1 MNLPGSRINDMNVMP
16 ISAVTFS
23 DKGRVREINEDSIA
37 VLEAHGL
44 VILADGMGG
53 YNAGEVASQLAVE
66 SITANLLPHYTH
78 TQVVPS
84 EQMIAGAVEAANEAI
99 LSMMMATPEYD
110 GMATTVV
117 MGLFSEGKVYYGHVG
132 DSRLYR
138 LRDSQLKQLTKDHS
152 MIQAVVD
159 EGMFDTIQEALD
171 AGVKGNILIRGLG
184 INEAVEVDV
193 DCADVK
199 PGDVYLFCSDGLSNM
214 VSDQV
219 MQQILTASSGEME
232 MAARQLLDTALENG
246 GLDNISLAVVAPQ
259 L

>member
-1 MNLPGSRINDMNVMP
+1 MDYTGSRTEDMNVMP
-16 ISAVTFS
+16 ISAVTYS
-23 DKGRVREINEDSIA
+23 DKGRVREINEDSVA
-37 VLEAHGL
+37 VLETHGL

-66 SITANLLPHYTH
+66 TITAELLPHYTDN
-78 TQVVPS
+78 QKPS
-84 EQMIAGAVEAANEAI
+84 EQMVSVAVAAANEAI

-117 MGLFSEGKVYYGHVG
+117 MGVFLEGKIYYGHVG

-138 LRDSQLKQLTKDHS
+138 LREGHLEQLTKDHS

-159 EGMFDTIQEALD
+159 EGMFSSIQEALD

-184 INEAVEVDV
+184 INESVEVDV
-193 DCADVK
+193 ASADVAQ
-199 PGDVYLFCSDGLSNM
+199 GDHFLFCSDGLSNM

-219 MQQILTASSGEME
+219 MQRILTESKGEMGI
-232 MAARQLLDTALENG
+232 AAKQLLDRALDNG
-246 GLDNISLAVVAPQ
+246 GLDNISLAVVSPQ

>member
-1 MNLPGSRINDMNVMP
+1 MNVMP
-16 ISAVTFS
+16 ISAFSQS
-23 DKGRVREINEDSIA
+23 DKGRVREINEDSVA
-37 VLEAHGL
+37 VLEKHGL

-66 SITANLLPHYTH
+66 SITANLLPHCIDTN
-78 TQVVPS
+78 QVPS
-84 EQMIAGAVEAANEAI
+84 DQVIATAVEAANEAI

-117 MGLFSEGKVYYGHVG
+117 MGLFHEGRIYYGHVG

-138 LRDSQLKQLTKDHS
+138 LRAGQLKQMTKDHS

-159 EGMFDTIQEALD
+159 EGMFASIQEALD

-184 INEAVEVDV
+184 INEIVQVDV
-193 DCADVK
+193 ASDAVV

-214 VSDQV
+214 VSDQE
-219 MQQILTASSGEME
+219 MQRILIDSIGDME
-232 MAARQLLDTALENG
+232 SAAKQLLDRALERG
-246 GLDNISLAVVAPQ
+246 GLDNISLAVVSPH
-259 L
+259 